1 MASTCRARAPALDP
15 IGSRHS
21 RTTELLQLFTVARGP
36 VPRDRRLHQSSVGQ
50 ERLLL
55 TRSGAG
61 TPELQRWTPR
71 SMHGEGNPLACTC
84 GMRGPKPYEKKRR
97 YRLTVA
103 RGPVPR
109 DRCLHQSS
117 VGQERLL
124 LTRSGAGAPEL
135 QRWTRDRCMA
145 RDRPSPYG
153 KGPRYRMARENARA
167 QRDQEVSPTAPSIHP
182 NAS

>member
-1 MASTCRARAPALDP
+1 MARDRPSPYEKKRRSRCRSAGACPPRSLLTPIICRARAPALDP
-15 IGSRHS
+15 FGSRRS
-21 RTTELLQLFTVARGP
+21 RTTEM
-36 VPRDRRLHQSSVGQ
+36 D
-50 ERLLL
+50 
-55 TRSGAG
+55 
-61 TPELQRWTPR
+61 PR
-71 SMHGEGNPLACTC
+71 SRHGEGNPLACTY
-84 GMRGPKPYEKKRR
+84 GMRGPKPYGKQRR
-97 YRLTVA
+97 YRITVA

-135 QRWTRDRCMA
+135 QRWTRDRGMA

-153 KGPRYRMARENARA
+153 KGPRYRMTTENARA